1 MDNKIEIEINGSE
14 KVELRKGA
22 KLSLLARKSKAI
34 EFDCYKSDCGIC
46 VFSVVEG
53 HDMLSEKT
61 EPEKDF
67 LIAMKADKNERL
79 ACQCRANGNVKISVD
94 SFF

>member
-14 KVELRKGA
+14 R
-22 KLSLLARKSKAI
+22 LSCARKLTIPTRSVKAI

-53 HDMLSEKT
+53 RHAQRKKV
-61 EPEKDF
+61 EKDF
-67 LIAMKADKNERL
+67 
-79 ACQCRANGNVKISVD
+79 
-94 SFF
+94 